1 MEETQQQPMYP
12 GKQLQTLKKF
22 YGLTLDQIAEN
33 SNVSIGTIHKALQGD
48 SAVDLRKFAAI
59 ADALNADV
67 VITLRARDSH
77 VRDHV
82 KALLS
87 EVSAIQ

>member
-1 MEETQQQPMYP
+1 MERTQKIYP

-33 SNVSIGTIHKALQGD
+33 SKVSIGTVHKALQGD

-59 ADALNADV
+59 ADVLNADV
-67 VITLRARDSH
+67 VITLRSRDSH
-77 VRDHV
+77 VREHV
-82 KALLS
+82 KAFLS